1 MDSVDVG
8 SYIALNEYGRWCR
21 LSTVTRSYFQN
32 KNKTACVAVV
42 FFDNRQLSGITKSV
56 SPYEPFGVFLGIQ
69 FFGTDLWRV
78 RWWRTHPV
86 LSGLLR
92 GVLLLARE

>member
-8 SYIALNEYGRWCR
+8 SYIALNEYGICCR
-21 LSTVTRSYFQN
+21 LNIVTRSYFQN

-56 SPYEPFGVFLGIQ
+56 SPYEPFGVFLGIR
-69 FFGTDLWRV
+69 FFGTGLWRFC
-78 RWWRTHPV
+78 W
-86 LSGLLR
+86 
-92 GVLLLARE
+92 